1 MKVMVIGSG
10 AREHALAWKLSR
22 RRQPTEIIVCPG
34 NAGIAREFRCVAPS
48 EEGVGGYLAVAL
60 REKVDYTVVGPEAP
74 LVDGVV
80 DLFLDNQQPIFGPR
94 QDCAGVTEGSK
105 RACKSLLVAAG
116 VPTARFYETD
126 SFAEAVSYLRQFPHP
141 PVVKADGL
149 AAGKGVFVSDTFEE
163 AVQALY
169 RLMIDKQFGQAGSS
183 VVIEERLFGR
193 ECSFMVV
200 TDGVFAIPLVQA
212 QDYKRQLEGDL
223 GPMTG
228 GMGAYAPAL
237 QLGNSYLTE
246 QIMCEIVFPTLRAIS
261 ELYGPYTGLMYFG
274 LMLTSEGPK
283 VLEINCRFGDP
294 EAQVILPLLQ
304 SDLLELM
311 MRSGNVGGL
320 KGLLEQVSWWPRQ
333 AVGVV
338 VAAPGYP
345 DKPQVGG
352 QIHGYQDAE
361 VGGSLFFYAGV
372 QEGQDGGLVT
382 SGGRVMTVV
391 GIGKSREDARA
402 FAYDSISRVKI
413 EGGCQFRPDIA
424 AEK

>member
-1 MKVMVIGSG
+1 V
-10 AREHALAWKLSR
+10 LL
-22 RRQPTEIIVCPG
+22 Q
-34 NAGIAREFRCVAPS
+34 VA
-48 EEGVGGYLAVAL
+48 
-60 REKVDYTVVGPEAP
+60 
-74 LVDGVV
+74 DGV
-80 DLFLDNQQPIFGPR
+80 L
-94 QDCAGVTEGSK
+94 
-105 RACKSLLVAAG
+105 AG

-274 LMLTSEGPK
+274 DRAQSGKDYLTH
-283 VLEINCRFGDP
+283 N
-294 EAQVILPLLQ
+294 LL
-304 SDLLELM
+304 
-311 MRSGNVGGL
+311 G
-320 KGLLEQVSWWPRQ
+320 
-333 AVGVV
+333 
-338 VAAPGYP
+338 
-345 DKPQVGG
+345 
-352 QIHGYQDAE
+352 
-361 VGGSLFFYAGV
+361 
-372 QEGQDGGLVT
+372 
-382 SGGRVMTVV
+382 
-391 GIGKSREDARA
+391 
-402 FAYDSISRVKI
+402 
-413 EGGCQFRPDIA
+413 
-424 AEK
+424 